1 MRRGH
6 DLGEIWVERKGRP
19 CLAWG
24 YNKAVCRA
32 VKWSSRSRSVHIT
45 GHNAC
50 TYSIKLLGSTNQYE
64 RRYLNRSASESAFWN
79 PKHHSWGP

>member
-1 MRRGH
+1 MKKGH
-6 DLGEIWVERKGRP
+6 DLDEIWMERKVGP

-32 VKWSSRSRSVHIT
+32 VKWSSRSRSVQIT
-45 GHNAC
+45 GHNAD
-50 TYSIKLLGSTNQYE
+50 TYYIKLLGSTNQYG

-79 PKHHSWGP
+79 PKHHF

>member
-1 MRRGH
+1 MKKGH
-6 DLGEIWVERKGRP
+6 DLGEIWVDRMGRP

-32 VKWSSRSRSVHIT
+32 VKWYSRSRSVHIT

-50 TYSIKLLGSTNQYE
+50 TYSIKLLGSTNQYG

-79 PKHHSWGP
+79 PKHHS